1 MLALA
6 VTKRLPGFTLA
17 VEWRGP
23 APLRAP
29 FRPPGARENPQAPRR
44 SGPRAPG
51 GAAVGAGRAAAPP
64 APRRTGAHAPRVGQG
79 GGSGHARPRGGVSA
93 RRPDRRVRERPRAPG
108 GAEVGAAL
116 AADLRRGRA
125 ADRHP

>member
-1 MLALA
+1 MPILLTLFSVFFFFNDTATTEIYTLSLHDAL
-6 VTKRLPGFTLA
+6 PI
-17 VEWRGP
+17 
-23 APLRAP
+23 
-29 FRPPGARENPQAPRR
+29 
-44 SGPRAPG
+44 S
-51 GAAVGAGRAAAPP
+51 VGAGRAAAPP